1 MVTYRSDLQP
11 GGGMSTP
18 LIERSAGNV
27 VIPGSD
33 ELSMELLKQMFG
45 IGVGPMEGKRRLEM
59 NKDTVQGDIGD
70 YLGSKRKATSSDQP
84 PANYREAEKRLN
96 DMLYMTGGYINSGRN
111 MGILRRYFHPSQRGT
126 PSTPWGGWSML

>member
-45 IGVGPMEGKRRLEM
+45 IGVGPEEAKRKMKMREGISTGEHSNRGNM
-59 NKDTVQGDIGD
+59 GD
-70 YLGSKRKATSSDQP
+70 YMGSKRKAFQGEGQAPSTYDSAVNQ
-84 PANYREAEKRLN
+84 LN
-96 DMLYMTGGYINSGRN
+96 DMLYMTGGYINPQRN
-111 MGILRRYFHPSQRGT
+111 MGDLWKAYHGFV
-126 PSTPWGGWSML
+126 